1 MLSFLPAPLLFII
14 NMVMISIASI
24 LLSVPLIILALVKL
38 ILPFKPVLS
47 FVDAYGQLA
56 FHCFCA
62 HNAGLM
68 RITTNVDWD
77 IKGLE
82 NLKVKGSCIIIS
94 NHLSWTD
101 IVMLCHVY
109 RYRIPITKFFLKQ
122 SLIFIP
128 VIGQACYAVGMPF
141 LRRYTRAQILKNPKL
156 KTRDLDAT
164 RKACKSLLVYPSSL
178 VNFVEGTRFTPEKA
192 RAQKSPY
199 QNLMPPKAASLAV
212 ALGIIGNNID
222 CMLNTTLLYPGA
234 KEGSSVFYQLL
245 CGRLKKVIARV
256 EIIDRE
262 TIQSRLVG
270 DYMTDKQFKR
280 SFTNELRQIW
290 QRKDEQIAQLLG
302 KEYVRPDW
310 SEPSSSAQKPA
321 QDQAA
326 RAADAATAPAP
337 EAAPVSDAIQAAE
350 AAPAR
355 DAVQAAEA
363 APASD
368 AVQAADAAPAA
379 AAAQA
384 DSAAHATPEPE
395 PAVVENAADSK
406 QKETAAP

>member
-1 MLSFLPAPLLFII
+1 MLSFLPAPLIFII

-47 FVDAYGQLA
+47 FVDAYGQVA
-56 FHCFCA
+56 FRCFCA

-82 NLKVKGSCIIIS
+82 NLKVKGSCIVIS

-101 IVMLCHVY
+101 IVMLCHIY

-212 ALGIIGNNID
+212 ALGMIGNNID
-222 CMLNTTLLYPGA
+222 CMINTTLLYPGA

-262 TIQSRLVG
+262 TIQSRMVG
-270 DYMTDKQFKR
+270 DYMTDRQFKR

-310 SEPSSSAQKPA
+310 SEPSRSAPEPA
-321 QDQAA
+321 KVPSAP
-326 RAADAATAPAP
+326 AADAA
-337 EAAPVSDAIQAAE
+337 AASDHE
-350 AAPAR
+350 S
-355 DAVQAAEA
+355 
-363 APASD
+363 APAS
-368 AVQAADAAPAA
+368 AAAQAADAAPAA
-379 AAAQA
+379 NAAPAGADAQA
-384 DSAAHATPEPE
+384 KPEPE
-395 PAVVENAADSK
+395 SAMVDSAADSK